1 MPDNTNVYGLKR
13 GQLELNAAPFLDN
26 YLGRGPSMKNRIQ
39 AMVDQVATPQT
50 LIRVS
55 QSLLTLLAVVAF
67 VAVVHPDVR
76 TSVRS
81 SLRSDFRTVVS
92 TAKGDLSGTGVM
104 FTVAKIK
111 TRDNIYLEIFETV
124 IEQTLDSESENASNN
139 ASINASINAS
149 SATRLVERIEISD
162 ARDAFFSFNGQ
173 ATNLAIDDVNGDGR
187 PEILVPT
194 FDRNLVG
201 RLNVFEYNNDTR
213 EFSRVIR

>member
-1 MPDNTNVYGLKR
+1 
-13 GQLELNAAPFLDN
+13 
-26 YLGRGPSMKNRIQ
+26 MKNRTETLISRLVQ
-39 AMVDQVATPQT
+39 PQT
-50 LIRVS
+50 LIRIS
-55 QSLLTLLAVVAF
+55 QSLLALLAIVGF

-124 IEQTLDSESENASNN
+124 IEQTLDGEADS
-139 ASINASINAS
+139 AS
-149 SATRLVERIEISD
+149 SGSEAPRLVERIEITD

-213 EFSRVIR
+213 EFNRVIR

>member
-1 MPDNTNVYGLKR
+1 
-13 GQLELNAAPFLDN
+13 
-26 YLGRGPSMKNRIQ
+26 MKNRTRALISRLVQ
-39 AMVDQVATPQT
+39 PQT
-50 LIRVS
+50 LIRIS
-55 QSLLTLLAVVAF
+55 QSLLALLAIVGF

-124 IEQTLDSESENASNN
+124 IEQTLDGDSET
-139 ASINASINAS
+139 AS
-149 SATRLVERIEISD
+149 SGSEAPRLVERIEITD

-213 EFSRVIR
+213 EFNRVIR

>member
-1 MPDNTNVYGLKR
+1 
-13 GQLELNAAPFLDN
+13 
-26 YLGRGPSMKNRIQ
+26 MKIQ
-39 AMVDQVATPQT
+39 TPALIRRLVEPQT
-50 LIRVS
+50 LIRIS
-55 QSLLTLLAVVAF
+55 QSLLALLAIVGF

-76 TSVRS
+76 TSVRG

-124 IEQTLDSESENASNN
+124 IEQTLDGESTT
-139 ASINASINAS
+139 AS
-149 SATRLVERIEISD
+149 SGSAAPRLVERIEITD

-213 EFSRVIR
+213 EFSKVIR

>member
-1 MPDNTNVYGLKR
+1 MTTQTNSQNSTL
-13 GQLELNAAPFLDN
+13 
-26 YLGRGPSMKNRIQ
+26 IQ
-39 AMVDQVATPQT
+39 RLSNPQT

-55 QSLLTLLAVVAF
+55 QSLLAMLAIVGF
-67 VAVVHPDVR
+67 IAVVHPDVR

-81 SLRSDFRTVVS
+81 SLRSDYRTVVS
-92 TAKGDLSGTGVM
+92 TAKGDLSGTGIM
-104 FTVAKIK
+104 FTVAKVK

-124 IEQTLDSESENASNN
+124 VDQTLGSENNSET
-139 ASINASINAS
+139 S
-149 SATRLVERIEISD
+149 STPRLVERIEISD

-187 PEILVPT
+187 PEILAPT

-213 EFSRVIR
+213 EFSRVMR

>member
-1 MPDNTNVYGLKR
+1 
-13 GQLELNAAPFLDN
+13 
-26 YLGRGPSMKNRIQ
+26 MKNRIQ
-39 AMVDQVATPQT
+39 ALIKQVATPQT
-50 LIRVS
+50 LIRIS
-55 QSLLTLLAVVAF
+55 QSLLALLAVVAF

-124 IEQTLDSESENASNN
+124 IEQTLEGESENTSASE
-139 ASINASINAS
+139 S

-213 EFSRVIR
+213 EFSRVVR

>member
-1 MPDNTNVYGLKR
+1 
-13 GQLELNAAPFLDN
+13 
-26 YLGRGPSMKNRIQ
+26 MKNRTETL
-39 AMVDQVATPQT
+39 MSRLLSPQT

-55 QSLLTLLAVVAF
+55 QSLLTLLAVVGF

-104 FTVAKIK
+104 FTVAKVK
-111 TRDNIYLEIFETV
+111 TREIFETV
-124 IEQTLDSESENASNN
+124 IEQTLDGETESASSSASE
-139 ASINASINAS
+139 S

-173 ATNLAIDDVNGDGR
+173 ATNLAIDDINGDGR